1 MSNSEVWVDNSDYGD
16 WMVEFI
22 PCKKGPNFSQDNLLD
37 LINSWNKK
45 IDEEGFEILMAVI
58 LQPLEKSENYDF
70 LWQQELWTKDRDNFW
85 TEWKNNHEKSWNED
99 FGSIVTFMTDEILD
113 FKAYIR
119 GELKPLDETN
129 YRQEFKYCSLK
140 KDHNLSEVLDFENN
154 YQNLISTNKIKGPTL
169 TAFLKSLSNHR
180 LNNFDLVWHSCYQ
193 DLDALDESS
202 KIIDK
207 GLSGLFDIHSTQ
219 HVGKRIR

>member
-1 MSNSEVWVDNSDYGD
+1 MSNSEVWIDNSGYGD

-45 IDEEGFEILMAVI
+45 IDEEGYEILMAVT
-58 LQPLEKSENYDF
+58 LQPVEKSENYDF
-70 LWQQELWTKDRDNFW
+70 LWQQELWTKDRDSFW
-85 TEWKNNHEKSWNED
+85 SEWKNNHENSWNED
-99 FGSIVTFMTDEILD
+99 FGSIATFMTDEIFD
-113 FKAYIR
+113 FKAYLR

-129 YRQEFKYCSLK
+129 YHQEFKYCSLK

-154 YQNLISTNKIKGPTL
+154 YQNLISTNKIKAPTL
-169 TAFLKSLSNHR
+169 TAFLKSLSDHR
-180 LNNFDLVWHSCYQ
+180 QNKFDLIWHSCYQ

-219 HVGKRIR
+219 HVGKRVR

>member
-1 MSNSEVWVDNSDYGD
+1 MSNSEVWVDNTDYGD

-45 IDEEGFEILMAVI
+45 IDEEGYEILMAVT
-58 LQPLEKSENYDF
+58 LQPVEKSENYDF

-85 TEWKNNHEKSWNED
+85 SEWKNNHENSWNKE
-99 FGSIVTFMTDEILD
+99 FGSIATFMTDEIFD
-113 FKAYIR
+113 FKAYLR
-119 GELKPLDETN
+119 GDLKPLDETN
-129 YRQEFKYCSLK
+129 YHQEFKYCSLK
-140 KDHNLSEVLDFENN
+140 KDHKLSEVLDFENN

-169 TAFLKSLSNHR
+169 TAFLKSLSDHR
-180 LNNFDLVWHSCYQ
+180 LNNFDLIWHSCYQ

-207 GLSGLFDIHSTQ
+207 GLSVLFDMHSTQ
-219 HVGKRIR
+219 HVGKRVR